1 MSTTG
6 SPGPSA
12 GTRRTNLTR
21 TDGTRTDGTRTSGTR
36 TDGVWNGLLLEVRER
51 PLPGLRLWTAGNRLL
66 LTRGAAAEP
75 LLLALVDPDRH
86 GVDFYRTGRHRPL
99 VPPLRAHQARAYGG
113 SRQRWAHHFATL
125 LTASPDSPLHDGRW
139 VLKPDPLLLRWKHP
153 GEREGEYWRS
163 LLVEGDPDGYI
174 DWWIHSGSWEIFPL
188 RAMPDADDP
197 RVKAYRKQAR
207 DGTLPPVLLWWV
219 SGLDS
224 HLVLDGHARL
234 AAAIAES
241 VEPAVLE
248 LQRTTPRDEVDT
260 GTERAVAA
268 YEAELAR
275 FTELRAAQGPRVP
288 DGAEFAGPALAR
300 RLHELRTAHRPTWA
314 WPLPG
319 GLPEWRRI
327 AREQVG
333 EGGWEYA

>member
-1 MSTTG
+1 MCATG
-6 SPGPSA
+6 SPGPRR

-21 TDGTRTDGTRTSGTR
+21 TDGA
-36 TDGVWNGLLLEVRER
+36 WNGLLLEVGGR
-51 PLPGLRLWTAGNRLL
+51 PRPGLCLWTAGNRLL
-66 LTRGAAAEP
+66 LTQATQGAAAIP
-75 LLLALVDPDRH
+75 LLLALVDPHRD
-86 GVDFYRTGRHRPL
+86 GVDFCRTGRYRPL
-99 VPPLRAHQARAYGG
+99 VPPVRAHMALAYDG
-113 SRQRWAHHFATL
+113 SPQRWAHHFATL
-125 LTASPDSPLHDGRW
+125 LAGSPDSPLHEGRW
-139 VLKPDPLLLRWKHP
+139 VLSPDPLLRRWKH
-153 GEREGEYWRS
+153 GGVRDGEYWRS
-163 LLVEGDPDGYI
+163 LLIEGDPDGYI
-174 DWWIHSGSWEIFPL
+174 DWYVHSGSWEIFPL
-188 RAMPDADDP
+188 RAMPQADDP

-219 SGLDS
+219 SGLDC

-248 LQRTTPRDEVDT
+248 LRRTVPQDEVAS
-260 GTERAVAA
+260 GTERAVET

-275 FTELRAAQGPRVP
+275 FTELRAAQGTRVP

-300 RLHELRTAHRPTWA
+300 RLHDLRTGLRPTWA

-319 GLPEWRRI
+319 GVEEWRRI

-333 EGGWEYA
+333 EGGWEYV

>member
-1 MSTTG
+1 
-6 SPGPSA
+6 
-12 GTRRTNLTR
+12 
-21 TDGTRTDGTRTSGTR
+21 
-36 TDGVWNGLLLEVRER
+36 
-51 PLPGLRLWTAGNRLL
+51 
-66 LTRGAAAEP
+66 
-75 LLLALVDPDRH
+75 
-86 GVDFYRTGRHRPL
+86 
-99 VPPLRAHQARAYGG
+99 
-113 SRQRWAHHFATL
+113 
-125 LTASPDSPLHDGRW
+125 
-139 VLKPDPLLLRWKHP
+139 
-153 GEREGEYWRS
+153 
-163 LLVEGDPDGYI
+163 
-174 DWWIHSGSWEIFPL
+174 
-188 RAMPDADDP
+188 MPDADDP

-248 LQRTTPRDEVDT
+248 LQRTASQDEVDT
-260 GTERAVAA
+260 GTERAVAT

-275 FTELRAAQGPRVP
+275 FTELRAAQGERVP
-288 DGAEFAGPALAR
+288 DGAEFAGPVLAR
-300 RLHELRTAHRPTWA
+300 RLGELRTGHRPTWA

-319 GLPEWRRI
+319 GVQEWHRI

>member
-6 SPGPSA
+6 SPGPRT

-21 TDGTRTDGTRTSGTR
+21 TDGTWS
-36 TDGVWNGLLLEVRER
+36 GLLLETRDR
-51 PLPGLRLWTAGNRLL
+51 PRPGLCPHTAGNRLL
-66 LTRGAAAEP
+66 LTQGAAADP
-75 LLLALVDPDRH
+75 LLFALVDPDRH
-86 GVDFYRTGRHRPL
+86 GVDFYRTGRYRPL
-99 VPPLRAHQARAYGG
+99 VPPLRAHMARAHGG
-113 SRQRWAHHFATL
+113 SPQRWAHHFATL
-125 LTASPDSPLHDGRW
+125 LAASPDGPLHDGRW
-139 VLKPDPLLLRWKHP
+139 LLSPDPLLRTWGHMSVSD
-153 GEREGEYWRS
+153 GEYWRS
-163 LLVEGDPDGYI
+163 LIIEGDPDGYI
-174 DWWIHSGSWEIFPL
+174 DWFIHSGSWEIFPL

-207 DGTLPPVLLWWV
+207 DGTLPPVLLWWM

-248 LQRTTPRDEVDT
+248 LRRTAPQDEVDS
-260 GTERAVAA
+260 GTERAVAT
-268 YEAELAR
+268 YESELAR
-275 FTELRAAQGPRVP
+275 FTALRAAQGTRVP

-300 RLHELRTAHRPTWA
+300 RLEKLRTAQRPTWA

-319 GLPEWRRI
+319 GVREWHRI
-327 AREQVG
+327 AREEVG

>member
-6 SPGPSA
+6 SPGPRP

-21 TDGTRTDGTRTSGTR
+21 TDGI
-36 TDGVWNGLLLEVRER
+36 WNGLLLEVDARTR
-51 PLPGLRLWTAGNRLL
+51 PGLCPWTAGNRLL
-66 LTRGAAAEP
+66 LTQGAAAHP
-75 LLLALVDPDRH
+75 LLLALVDRDNQ
-86 GVDFYRTGRHRPL
+86 GVDFYRTGRYRSL
-99 VPPLRAHQARAYGG
+99 APPLRAHMARAYAR
-113 SRQRWAHHFATL
+113 SPQRWAHHFATL
-125 LTASPDSPLHDGRW
+125 LDAASDGPLHDGRW
-139 VLKPDPLLLRWKHP
+139 VLSPGPALLLRPNHRGSSP
-153 GEREGEYWRS
+153 AEYWRS

-174 DWWIHSGSWEIFPL
+174 DWFVHDGSWEILPL
-188 RAMPDADDP
+188 RVMPGAFDP

-219 SGLDS
+219 SGLDC

-248 LQRTTPRDEVDT
+248 LRRAVPQDELDSA
-260 GTERAVAA
+260 TERAVAA

-275 FTELRAAQGPRVP
+275 FTELRAAQGSRVP
-288 DGAEFAGPALAR
+288 DGAAFAGPALAR
-300 RLHELRTAHRPTWA
+300 RLGELHTTHRPTWA

-319 GLPEWRRI
+319 GIQEWHRI
-327 AREQVG
+327 AGEQVG
-333 EGGWEYA
+333 AGAWEYG